1 MKKVIK
7 NRVYDTNTATLIHS
21 EASGDGFTLRFKE
34 LYRKRTGEYFFYQGG
49 GANTEYRTELR
60 GGDYGGSEFI
70 VPTTPDK
77 AKEWAQEV
85 MEGDEYIAAFGL
97 PDDAADEREVIN
109 VCVTGETKRKIDILR
124 FRTGSTL
131 AEVIDEV
138 FKSVEV

>member
-1 MKKVIK
+1 M
-7 NRVYDTNTATLIHS
+7 D
-21 EASGDGFTLRFKE
+21 
-34 LYRKRTGEYFFYQGG
+34 
-49 GANTEYRTELR
+49 
-60 GGDYGGSEFI
+60 
-70 VPTTPDK
+70 
-77 AKEWAQEV
+77 
-85 MEGDEYIAAFGL
+85 GDEYIAAFGL